1 MVPDKD
7 KELVQNATK
16 VNTKYLK
23 TDKVLRMLMI
33 DKFKRTYITLN
44 FIFEM
49 GQKTKLKSLVP

>member
-33 DKFKRTYITLN
+33 GKFKRTYITLN

-49 GQKTKLKSLVP
+49 GQKTKVKSLVP